1 MERNK
6 LPGYARR
13 PPVANGIFYPE
24 NREGLIKQLK
34 SWGLKPGAATLN
46 VPGWSGGAEER
57 RLAILAPHGA
67 WELTGKLA
75 GCAFAALQEDPALT
89 IDRVLLL
96 GTTHDTT
103 EEGIYLTESAFFETP
118 LGDLWVDG
126 KINREL
132 AFCSSHIKIFDIPHL
147 SEHALEVLLPMVK
160 YCFPSAKI
168 VPVLMAGKKPALIS
182 GLARAMGIVLE
193 KYSEKSLFV
202 VSSNVSCSHDPALA
216 LAMAREFCGHI
227 EDMDAR
233 NFLACLEAGR
243 ISACGG
249 ALVASLLESG
259 LICGRPFSALC
270 PLAQA
275 AGENGNTFYY
285 GAFSTRRTE
294 LS

>member
-1 MERNK
+1 MDRSR
-6 LPGYARR
+6 LPGFASR
-13 PPVANGIFYPE
+13 PPVVNGIFYPE
-24 NREGLIKQLK
+24 KREVLIRQLE
-34 SWGLKPGAATLN
+34 SWGLKEGAFSLN
-46 VPGWSGGAEER
+46 TSRWSGGMVEKR
-57 RLAILAPHGA
+57 QAILAPHGA

-75 GCAFAALQEDPALT
+75 GCAFAALQEDPALA

-96 GTTHDTT
+96 GTTHNSA
-103 EEGIYLTESAFFETP
+103 EEGIYLSESAFFETP
-118 LGDLWVDG
+118 LGDLWVDE

-132 AFCSSHIKIFDIPHL
+132 AFCSSQIKIYDIPHL

-168 VPVLMAGKKPALIS
+168 VPVLMSGKKPDLIS
-182 GLARAMGIVLE
+182 GLARALGIVLE

-216 LAMAREFCGHI
+216 HDMALEFCGHI
-227 EDMDAR
+227 EDMDTR
-233 NFLACLEAGR
+233 NFLSCLEAGR

-259 LICGRPFSALC
+259 LFCSRPFSALC

-275 AGENGNTFYY
+275 AGENGNTFFY

-294 LS
+294 LN